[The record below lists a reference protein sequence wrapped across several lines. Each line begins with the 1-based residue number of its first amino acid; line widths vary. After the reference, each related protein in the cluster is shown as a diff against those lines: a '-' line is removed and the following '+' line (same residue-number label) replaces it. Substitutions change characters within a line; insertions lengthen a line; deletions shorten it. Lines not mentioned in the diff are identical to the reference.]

1 MMLSKAAGHS
11 AGASAIPTEL
21 SAASIRRMKVAE
33 LRDALAARKLP
44 TDGLKPVL
52 AARLLQHHSSI
63 AKHRTKVARAKAKAK
78 SKAPEAPV
86 KEPARSR
93 RHTQWLSSYMRD
105 S

>member
-1 MMLSKAAGHS
+1 MVAVGYRTYPTAALPS
-11 AGASAIPTEL
+11 QLADVE
-21 SAASIRRMKVAE
+21 AALGER
-33 LRDALAARKLP
+33 RDALAARKLP